1 MRPVG
6 VRRPGMRSIGSWHL
20 SMHWA
25 MERVVRAQRWEL
37 PHNTAAQIPDNLYS
51 HRAFS
56 SLRPIDGASVV
67 TIHVIM
73 EVPRM
78 IIRRIKPLV
87 LSTAVSTVLM
97 AAQAFAEDLPLLPP
111 GAKPGECYTRIYV
124 PPQYETKVEEIVVA
138 DGTEF
143 VEVVPAEFK
152 WVEKEV
158 LVKGESEEIEVI
170 PATFKTVTE
179 EVVITPETAVLEVI
193 PAEYE
198 TVEEK
203 VLVREA
209 YTTWK
214 TGRGPIQKIDAS
226 TGEIMCL
233 VEVPAEYKV
242 VKRRKLVKPAE
253 TRTVIKPAESK
264 TVERQVV
271 DKPAETRV
279 TKVPAE
285 YVTVKV
291 QELVAEARPERSPI
305 PAELIEVERIMKVAD
320 GGLEWK
326 QILCE
331 TNMTHEVVANI
342 QDALKGQGIYRGPI
356 DGSLG
361 PMTMNAVRSFQ
372 KSRNLAAGQ
381 LTMETLSAL
390 DVKL

>member
-1 MRPVG
+1 M
-6 VRRPGMRSIGSWHL
+6 S
-20 SMHWA
+20 
-25 MERVVRAQRWEL
+25 
-37 PHNTAAQIPDNLYS
+37 
-51 HRAFS
+51 
-56 SLRPIDGASVV
+56 
-67 TIHVIM
+67 
-73 EVPRM
+73 
-78 IIRRIKPLV
+78 IRRVTPL
-87 LSTAVSTVLM
+87 AVSAAVTM
-97 AAQAFAEDLPLLPP
+97 ALAVGSAVAEEIPMLPP

-124 PPQYETKVEEIVVA
+124 PPQYETKVEEVVVA
-138 DGTEF
+138 DGAEF
-143 VEVVPAEFK
+143 VEIVPAEFK
-152 WVEKEV
+152 WVEKQV
-158 LVKGESEEIEVI
+158 LVKEESEKIEVI

-179 EVVITPETAVLEVI
+179 EVVITPATEVLEVI
-193 PAEYE
+193 PPEYE

-242 VKRRKLVKPAE
+242 IKHRKLLKPASTQSSTKPAE
-253 TRTVIKPAESK
+253 LKVVKK
-264 TVERQVV
+264 QVV

-279 TKVPAE
+279 TKIPAE
-285 YVTVKV
+285 YITVKV
-291 QELVAEARPERSPI
+291 RELVAEAKPERSAI
-305 PAELIEVERIMKVAD
+305 PAELVQVERINKIAD

-331 TNMTHEVVANI
+331 TNMTREVIGNI
-342 QDALKGQGIYRGPI
+342 QNALKNAGVYRGPV

-361 PMTMNAVRSFQ
+361 PMTMNAVRAFQ
-372 KSRNLAAGQ
+372 REKNLAAGQ

>member
-1 MRPVG
+1 M
-6 VRRPGMRSIGSWHL
+6 
-20 SMHWA
+20 
-25 MERVVRAQRWEL
+25 
-37 PHNTAAQIPDNLYS
+37 
-51 HRAFS
+51 
-56 SLRPIDGASVV
+56 
-67 TIHVIM
+67 
-73 EVPRM
+73 
-78 IIRRIKPLV
+78 IRRVKPLV
-87 LSTAVSTVLM
+87 LSAAVSM
-97 AAQAFAEDLPLLPP
+97 ALAAGPAISEDTPLLPP

-124 PPQYETKVEEIVVA
+124 PPQYESKTEEVVVA
-138 DGTEF
+138 DGTEH
-143 VEVVPAEFK
+143 VEVIPAEFQ
-152 WVEKEV
+152 WVEKEI
-158 LVKGESEEIEVI
+158 LVKEESEKIEVI

-203 VLVREA
+203 VLVRES

-233 VEVPAEYKV
+233 VEVPAEYKA
-242 VKRRKLVKPAE
+242 VKHRKLVKPAE
-253 TRTVIKPAESK
+253 TRTVMKPAEYK
-264 TVERQVV
+264 TVKKQVV

-285 YVTVKV
+285 YITVKV
-291 QELVAEARPERSPI
+291 QELVAEAKTERSPV
-305 PAELIEVERIMKVAD
+305 PAELVEVERIMKIAD
-320 GGLEWK
+320 GGLEWR

-331 TNMTHEVVANI
+331 TNMTREVVGNI
-342 QDALKGQGIYRGPI
+342 QNALKDQGIYKGPI

-372 KSRNLAAGQ
+372 RSKNLAAGQ

-390 DVKL
+390 GVKL